1 MVEAGAHPL
10 CVAPQLIATMA
21 GKDVVLLA
29 PVVGEGHKPQA
40 VMEVHLGLERLQAEA
55 LVLSDR
61 EDKVDF
67 GKLLL
72 VVVAVVAFMA
82 AVAVEMMVVAPVEMV
97 EVAAEAALQWCPLAV
112 LV

>member
-1 MVEAGAHPL
+1 ME
-10 CVAPQLIATMA
+10 
-21 GKDVVLLA
+21 
-29 PVVGEGHKPQA
+29 ESHKQQG
-40 VMEVHLGLERLQAEA
+40 VMEGHLGLECLLAEA

-72 VVVAVVAFMA
+72 VVVAVAAFMA
-82 AVAVEMMVVAPVEMV
+82 AVAVEMMGVAPVAMV
-97 EVAAEAALQWCPLAV
+97 EAAAEVALQWCLLVV

>member
-1 MVEAGAHPL
+1 MEPEVGVAHKQQG
-10 CVAPQLIATMA
+10 VM
-21 GKDVVLLA
+21 
-29 PVVGEGHKPQA
+29 EGHHGQA
-40 VMEVHLGLERLQAEA
+40 CLQAEA

-72 VVVAVVAFMA
+72 EVVAVVAFMA
-82 AVAVEMMVVAPVEMV
+82 AVAVEMMVVAPVAMV